1 MLIKLLS
8 FFGVRFIMEH
18 GRWPGGG
25 YPVSR
30 DWGMASVPCQV
41 RACPCNSLGKCE
53 LPASIKINAEG
64 KCQTGVDFMEK
75 AKGKEVIRKP
85 RGTGL

>member
-1 MLIKLLS
+1 MLLRLLS
-8 FFGVRFIMEH
+8 FLGVHFIMPH

-30 DWGMASVPCQV
+30 DWGMAPVQCEV
-41 RACPCNSLGKCE
+41 RICPCNSRGQCE
-53 LPASIKINAEG
+53 LPASIKINIDG
-64 KCQTGVDFMEK
+64 KSQTGLEFIEK
-75 AKGKEVIRKP
+75 AKGRDILRKP